1 MYKIIGAN
9 QAEYGPISADQLR
22 QWIAEGR
29 VNGQTPVQAEGDAA
43 WRPLSTF
50 PEFAASLPPATPA
63 APLRAQGTA
72 PAGIS
77 PTVPPTVPN
86 YLVQAILCT
95 LCCCLPFGIVA
106 IVYAAQVN
114 SKLQAGDYPGAQAS
128 SKNAKMWCWL
138 AFGLGLLANIVGF
151 ILYAIGMMQAVQNH

>member
-9 QAEYGPISADQLR
+9 QAEYGPVSGEQLR

-29 VNGQTPVQAEGDAA
+29 ADANTRAQAEGTTE
-43 WRPLSTF
+43 WKPLREF
-50 PEFAASLPPATPA
+50 PEFAGLFAA
-63 APLRAQGTA
+63 APPPMA
-72 PAGIS
+72 PGRIAPMSAPPSG
-77 PTVPPTVPN
+77 VPATVPN

-114 SKLQAGDYPGAQAS
+114 GKLQAGDYAGAVEAS
-128 SKNAKMWCWL
+128 RKAKMWCWI
-138 AFGLGLLANIVGF
+138 AFGVGLVTGVIGVIIQLAVG
-151 ILYAIGMMQAVQNH
+151 LSGMHQ